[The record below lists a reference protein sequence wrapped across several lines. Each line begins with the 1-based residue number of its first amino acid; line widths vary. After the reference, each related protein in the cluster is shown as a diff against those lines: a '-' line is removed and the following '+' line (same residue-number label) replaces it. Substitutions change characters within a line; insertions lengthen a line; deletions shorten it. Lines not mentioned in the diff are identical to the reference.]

1 MGRPPKQQ
9 AVQEE
14 PKAPAVEEKNEEK
27 DPEVIG
33 NGISGETA
41 DGTPPAAP
49 DAQAPKEKEEEK
61 PSEATFTPEQVKAM
75 IDQAVAEAVR
85 NVQTPTIVQVAG
97 ETERV
102 EFIWQAPVS
111 DENLYEIGPGGMYGR
126 VTGKTGRFS
135 VPKSQLSSVMDSLFR
150 LLMEKRWIIV
160 LSGLTDEERKIYNV
174 DYQEG
179 ELLDATVFAKL
190 AQLGSELL
198 DIYPTLCQGHRE
210 MVQKQCYEAYVQGTS
225 QLSREDV
232 TRLKDMSHALGE
244 DNNAFQKIIE
254 QMNAA
259 DAN

>member
-9 AVQEE
+9 TVNAATT
-14 PKAPAVEEKNEEK
+14 APAVEENNEEK
-27 DPEVIG
+27 GQKVIG
-33 NGISGETA
+33 DVISGETSE
-41 DGTPPAAP
+41 GTPTEAP
-49 DAQAPKEKEEEK
+49 DTQTQKEKEK
-61 PSEATFTPEQVKAM
+61 PAEATFTQEQVKAM
-75 IDQAVAEAVR
+75 IAQAVDEAVR
-85 NVQTPTIVQVAG
+85 NVQKPTIVQLAG

-102 EFIWQAPVS
+102 QFLWQAPVS
-111 DENLYEIGPGGMYGR
+111 DENLYEVGPGGMYGR
-126 VTGKTGRFS
+126 VIGKTGRFS

-174 DYQEG
+174 DYQSG
-179 ELLDATVFAKL
+179 ELLDATVFTKL
-190 AQLGSELL
+190 AQLGAELL

-232 TRLKDMSHALGE
+232 TRLKDMSHALGD

-259 DAN
+259 DAS